1 MLPSDAHL
9 RNGVPYTPD
18 GCTKKMKFSQEEVQ
32 KKQLIAKTDDD
43 AEELRDGQLKDVWD
57 LAKQTVDVGAKAAK
71 VSGVGQGRPSDYF
84 GHFLHNC

>member
-1 MLPSDAHL
+1 
-9 RNGVPYTPD
+9 
-18 GCTKKMKFSQEEVQ
+18 MKFSQEEVQ

-71 VSGVGQGRPSDYF
+71 VSGVGQGRSSD
-84 GHFLHNC
+84 